1 MRIDYFNELR
11 QRYPAPNGVE
21 LDIKEYLNIHSE
33 PTVFAKDSGYLKS
46 ITLYLLKEYYQNRK
60 GYKLLSTGNSNLK
73 QAKLAKEFGYL
84 VFNLSLAHA
93 STSGFD
99 VCPFSTKACEEF
111 CVGENGNARFPT
123 VPKAR
128 ILKTRFF
135 KLARPQFLDL
145 LRDDIN
151 RANSEAERKSLT
163 PVIRLDTFSDIMWER
178 YLNLEDWPATQFYDY
193 SKIYWRLGETPSNYH
208 LTFSLSDSNRAEAN
222 LALARRFNVA
232 VVFKTP
238 DLPKTWNGRT
248 VVNGDDHDFTF
259 RHKPGR
265 KFGKVIG
272 LKAKGKTARDDSSG
286 FVQATQ

>member
-1 MRIDYFNELR
+1 METER
-11 QRYPAPNGVE
+11 
-21 LDIKEYLNIHSE
+21 K
-33 PTVFAKDSGYLKS
+33 
-46 ITLYLLKEYYQNRK
+46 LLIECFKYRK

-93 STSGFD
+93 STSGFN
-99 VCPFSTKACEEF
+99 VCPFSTKACEKF

-128 ILKTRFF
+128 ILKTRFL

-145 LRDDIN
+145 LIGDIY
-151 RANSEAERKSLT
+151 RADNEARCKNLK
-163 PVIRLDTFSDIMWER
+163 PVIRLNTFSDIMWER
-178 YLNLEDWPATQFYDY
+178 YLNLGDWPNIRFYDY

-208 LTFSLSDSNRAEAN
+208 LTFSLSESNRAEAN

-238 DLPKTWNGRT
+238 DLPKTWHRRT
-248 VVNGDDHDFTF
+248 VINGDEHDFTF
-259 RHKPGR
+259 HHKPGH
-265 KFGKVIG
+265 KFGRVIG
-272 LKAKGKTARDDSSG
+272 LKAKGKTAREDTTG
-286 FVQATQ
+286 FVQSNQ